1 MCVVLGSNGKDHKM
15 EPNPDPKRLRTL
27 GAPDGAPDPAPAEA
41 PWSGGRWVYN
51 PGWGELPS
59 TGHWPCYG
67 LSQWFY
73 NEGKGM
79 EAVNI
84 QGWLLKKGKWKDGA
98 VLTWLY
104 LQP

>member
-1 MCVVLGSNGKDHKM
+1 MCVVLGSNSKDHKM
-15 EPNPDPKRLRTL
+15 EPKRSRT
-27 GAPDGAPDPAPAEA
+27 GAPDGAPDPAPPAEA
-41 PWSGGRWVYN
+41 PWSGGTWVYN
-51 PGWGELPS
+51 PGQGDIYRF
-59 TGHWPCYG
+59 GHWPCYG
-67 LSQWFY
+67 MPQWFY

-98 VLTWLY
+98 VLTWLC